1 MEQQTPIPQIKD
13 EAVRRA
19 KTCYFPIL
27 DFGGEGTGGGCRFS
41 MYFVQNKMDQQT
53 PIPPNL
59 GWSCSKGKN
68 APFSH
73 PWFGGGGWGKG
84 GGSRFFTYFV
94 QHRSPLPINN
104 DKPDK
109 KDKSPFVVFKLS
121 FILACHLRKTF
132 LQFTDINHYEVAFN
146 SLNYVPPRKP
156 RLPVMILHRQISD
169 I

>member
-13 EAVRRA
+13 EAARGAKRA
-19 KTCYFPIL
+19 TFPSL
-27 DFGGEGTGGGCRFS
+27 NFF
-41 MYFVQNKMDQQT
+41 FF
-53 PIPPNL
+53 
-59 GWSCSKGKN
+59 
-68 APFSH
+68 A
-73 PWFGGGGWGKG
+73 GGGGR
-84 GGSRFFTYFV
+84 GGSRFSTYFV
-94 QHRSPLPINN
+94 HDRSPLPINS

-109 KDKSPFVVFKLS
+109 TDKSPFVVFKLS
-121 FILACHLRKTF
+121 FILSCHLRKTF

>member
-1 MEQQTPIPQIKD
+1 MEQQAPIPQIKD
-13 EAVRRA
+13 EAERRA
-19 KTCYFPIL
+19 KRATFPSL
-27 DFGGEGTGGGCRFS
+27 NFFCGR
-41 MYFVQNKMDQQT
+41 
-53 PIPPNL
+53 
-59 GWSCSKGKN
+59 
-68 APFSH
+68 
-73 PWFGGGGWGKG
+73 GGGGR
-84 GGSRFFTYFV
+84 GGSRFSTYFV
-94 QHRSPLPINN
+94 HDGSPLPLNN

-132 LQFTDINHYEVAFN
+132 LQFTDMNHYEAAFN